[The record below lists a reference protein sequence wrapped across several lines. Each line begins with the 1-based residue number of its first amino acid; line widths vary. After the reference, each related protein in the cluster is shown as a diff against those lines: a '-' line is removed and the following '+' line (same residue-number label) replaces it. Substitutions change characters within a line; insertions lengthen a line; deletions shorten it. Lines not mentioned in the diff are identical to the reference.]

1 MQTKKKAL
9 FNTIF
14 LLIVFGLTV
23 YGVFHGE
30 DLGAMMQAIRNCRM
44 EWLIPGVCLVIFFI
58 WGESIIIWYMMRS
71 FGIHLKKRICFL
83 FSSVGFFF
91 SCITPSASGGQP
103 MQIYFMKK
111 EKIPIPVSTVILM
124 VVTITYKLVLVI
136 IGLGILIFGR
146 GFLHRYLQEI
156 LPVYYLGLGLNVFC
170 VGFMTILVFHPVL
183 AERILLRGLEILE
196 HMHLMKRKEERR
208 QKLKAS
214 MEKYRETAVYL
225 KQHKSVLIHVMLI
238 TFAQR
243 MALFAVTWFVYLAF
257 RRHGTFPTDIIF
269 LQAVI
274 SVSVDM
280 LPLPGGMGISET
292 LFIKIFAPV
301 FQNVLLPAMVLS
313 RGLGY
318 YSQLL
323 ISALFTAAAQIH
335 YSGIVRKRNK
345 NGPIR
350 NTY

>member
-9 FNTIF
+9 FNVSF
-14 LLIVFGLTV
+14 LLVVFGLTV

-30 DLGAMMQAIRNCRM
+30 DLGAMAEAIRSAQIK
-44 EWLIPGVCLVIFFI
+44 WLIPGVCLVVFFI

-71 FGIHLKKRICFL
+71 FGIRLKKRICFL

-103 MQIYFMKK
+103 MQIYYMKK

-124 VVTITYKLVLVI
+124 VVTITYKLVLVV

-146 GFLHRYLQEI
+146 GFLHRYLEGI
-156 LPVYYLGLGLNVFC
+156 LPVYYLGLTLNVFC
-170 VGFMTILVFHPVL
+170 VAFMTILVFHPVM
-183 AERILLRGLEILE
+183 AEDMLLKGMDLLER
-196 HMHLMKRKEERR
+196 MRLMKKKEARR
-208 QKLKAS
+208 QKLKDS
-214 MEKYRETAVYL
+214 MEVYRETAAYL
-225 KQHKSVLIHVMLI
+225 KEHKKVLFHVIVL
-238 TFAQR
+238 TFLQR
-243 MALFAVTWFVYLAF
+243 IALFSVTWFVYLAF
-257 RRHGTFPTDIIF
+257 RMHGTSLLDVIL

-274 SVSVDM
+274 SVAVDM

-292 LFIKIFAPV
+292 LFLNIFATV
-301 FQNVLLPAMVLS
+301 FPGVLLPAMVLS

-323 ISALFTAAAQIH
+323 ISALFTVVAQIY
-335 YSGIVRKRNK
+335 YSI
-345 NGPIR
+345 
-350 NTY
+350 NTNEEDGL

>member
-9 FNTIF
+9 FNVSF
-14 LLIVFGLTV
+14 LLVVFGLTV

-30 DLGAMMQAIRNCRM
+30 DLGAMAEAIRSSQIK
-44 EWLIPGVCLVIFFI
+44 WLIPGVCLVVFFI

-71 FGIHLKKRICFL
+71 FGIRLKKRICFL

-103 MQIYFMKK
+103 MQIYYMKK

-124 VVTITYKLVLVI
+124 VVTITYKLVLVV

-146 GFLHRYLQEI
+146 GFLHRYLEGI
-156 LPVYYLGLGLNVFC
+156 LPVYYLGLTLNVFC
-170 VGFMTILVFHPVL
+170 VTFMTILVFHPVM
-183 AERILLRGLEILE
+183 AEDMLLKGMDLLER
-196 HMHLMKRKEERR
+196 MRLMKKKEARR
-208 QKLKAS
+208 QKLKDS
-214 MEKYRETAVYL
+214 MEVYRETAAYL
-225 KQHKSVLIHVMLI
+225 KEHKKVLFHVIVL
-238 TFAQR
+238 TFLQR
-243 MALFAVTWFVYLAF
+243 IALFSVTWFVYLAF
-257 RRHGTFPTDIIF
+257 RMHGTSLLDVIL

-292 LFIKIFAPV
+292 LFLNIFATV
-301 FQNVLLPAMVLS
+301 FPGVLLPAMVLS

-323 ISALFTAAAQIH
+323 ISALFTVVTQIY
-335 YSGIVRKRNK
+335 YSI
-345 NGPIR
+345 
-350 NTY
+350 NTNEEDGL

>member
-1 MQTKKKAL
+1 MQTKKKVW
-9 FNTIF
+9 FNAVFLIVVF
-14 LLIVFGLTV
+14 LLTL

-30 DLGAMMQAIRNCRM
+30 DLGAMMDAIRNADIR
-44 EWLIPGVCLVIFFI
+44 WLIPGICFVVFFI

-71 FGIHLKKRICFL
+71 FQIHLKKRICFL

-103 MQIYFMKK
+103 MQIYYMKK

-124 VVTITYKLVLVI
+124 IVTITYKLVLVV

-146 GFLHRYLQEI
+146 GFLHQYLEGI
-156 LPVYYLGLGLNVFC
+156 LPIYYLGLALNIFC
-170 VGFMTILVFHPVL
+170 VTFMTALVFHPVL
-183 AERILLRGLEILE
+183 AEKILDFGREWMEKL
-196 HMHLMKRKEERR
+196 HLMRRKEERIK
-208 QKLKAS
+208 KLRES
-214 MEKYRETAVYL
+214 MEVYRETAAYL
-225 KQHKSVLIHVMLI
+225 GAHKRVIFNVIVI
-238 TFAQR
+238 TFIQR

-257 RRHGTFPTDIIF
+257 GLSSASMWDVIF

-280 LPLPGGMGISET
+280 LPLPGGMGISEK
-292 LFIKIFAPV
+292 LFLTIFAPV
-301 FQNVLLPAMVLS
+301 FGNVLLSAMVLS

-323 ISALFTAAAQIH
+323 ISAVFTAVMQIRTMLH
-335 YSGIVRKRNK
+335 VRKD
-345 NGPIR
+345 
-350 NTY
+350 